1 MATEVENNTPAP
13 ISEESKQEDAPPAV
27 PIDAPAVEAEKE
39 PAAAVVAAEESKEV
53 AKEAKDPAPK
63 KPTVHKVNFEK
74 DVVYLY
80 QFARTPS
87 LPSLSPYVLKVET
100 WLRLVGLKY
109 EVSDF
114 LNPLNSHS
122 PINAHT
128 QSSKVVLL
136 QVSKQACEQEEEETS
151 R

>member
-1 MATEVENNTPAP
+1 MATEVEKTTVTTVVTT
-13 ISEESKQEDAPPAV
+13 ITTEETREEQAAV
-27 PIDAPAVEAEKE
+27 IAVTNESTPAVEAEKE
-39 PAAAVVAAEESKEV
+39 VAAVVETVE
-53 AKEAKDPAPK
+53 AKEAAPAKEPAPK

-109 EVSDF
+109 EVS
-114 LNPLNSHS
+114 H
-122 PINAHT
+122 
-128 QSSKVVLL
+128 
-136 QVSKQACEQEEEETS
+136 
-151 R
+151 